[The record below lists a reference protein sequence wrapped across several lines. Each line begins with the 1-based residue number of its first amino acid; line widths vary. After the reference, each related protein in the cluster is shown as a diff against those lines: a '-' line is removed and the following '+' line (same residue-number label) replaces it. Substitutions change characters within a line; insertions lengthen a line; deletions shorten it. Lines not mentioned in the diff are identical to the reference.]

1 MGDRSPKSKQK
12 DKSQKQVKANASEKE
27 KQRIIANK
35 HQSKSAFP
43 PKKK

>member
-1 MGDRSPKSKQK
+1 MGDKSPKSKQK
-12 DKSQKQVKANASEKE
+12 DKSQKQVKATASEKE

-43 PKKK
+43 AKKK